1 MSFFALLIALSLCQM
16 AWIALGVLWVARR
29 RDEIPLLISTLLFY
43 VFTFRFWALLLG
55 WTSPVDLTNF
65 GFDPVDS
72 GSALEV
78 ESIAI
83 LGQTVL
89 LSVYMLAQ
97 RRRIDVPGKLAS
109 PALLGWL
116 KPRVV
121 ALGVICIF
129 VSLLARWSVGI
140 QLASGRSMG
149 FEVSSYL
156 ILFSLSLVGVAIL
169 LAALWK
175 SGAFRLGGER
185 FGASLLFVAIIYL
198 TFQPSM
204 RFQFLGWF
212 IAATIILSSGLSF
225 VRRTQVLVIGLV
237 GAVSL
242 FAVAGALRNAEDPTV
257 ELEQSAWERLAFAQ
271 DANMLDGFALLRQV
285 YPQLL
290 DYSYGSEHLEIFER
304 PIPRAWWP
312 DKPVGGYMNK
322 LGIITA
328 DTGFTLGISPSLFG
342 SFYQEG
348 GMFGVVL
355 LSIIYGFGFGR
366 LVSFCTRIVP
376 LTGLLI
382 RGILAAAIVPLL
394 RGGDLPGIYA
404 WFGMSFWPCLLLLWL
419 GRHDFFARIPYRQ
432 QLVEGAP
439 VRLERGR
446 SSEHSFV

>member
-1 MSFFALLIALSLCQM
+1 MSFVALFIALSLCQI
-16 AWIALGVLWVARR
+16 AWIVFGVLWVARR
-29 RDEIPLLISTLLFY
+29 HDEMPLLIGVVLFY

-55 WTSPVDLTNF
+55 WASPMDLTNF
-65 GFDPVDS
+65 GFDLLDS
-72 GSALEV
+72 GTALEV
-78 ESIAI
+78 ESIAV
-83 LGQTVL
+83 LGETVL

-97 RRRIDVPGKLAS
+97 RRRIDVPDQLAS
-109 PALLGWL
+109 PELLGWL

-129 VSLLARWSVGI
+129 VSFLARHSVGF

-169 LAALWK
+169 IAALWK
-175 SGAFRLGGER
+175 SRAFQTGGER
-185 FGASLLFVAIIYL
+185 LGASLFFVAIIYL

-212 IAATIILSSGLSF
+212 VAVTIILSSALSF
-225 VRRTQVLVIGLV
+225 VRRAQVLVIGLV
-237 GAVSL
+237 GAVCL

-348 GMFGVVL
+348 GMVGVVL

-366 LVSFCTRIVP
+366 LVSFSTRIVP
-376 LTGLLI
+376 LAGLLL
-382 RGILAAAIVPLL
+382 RGMLAAAIVPLL

-432 QLVEGAP
+432 QLVDGAP

-446 SSEHSFV
+446 SSEHSLV

>member
-1 MSFFALLIALSLCQM
+1 MTFFALIPLSLCQI
-16 AWIALGVLWVARR
+16 AWIVLGVLWVARR
-29 RDEIPLLISTLLFY
+29 RDEIPLLISAVLFY
-43 VFTFRFWALLLG
+43 VFTFRLWALLMG
-55 WTSPVDLTNF
+55 WTSPVNLTNF
-65 GFDPVDS
+65 GFDALDS
-72 GSALEV
+72 KSALEV

-89 LSVYMLAQ
+89 LSFYMLAQ
-97 RRRIDVPGKLAS
+97 RRRIDVPAKLAS
-109 PALLGWL
+109 PELLAWL

-121 ALGVICIF
+121 ALGVICIL
-129 VSLLARWSVGI
+129 VSLLARRAVGVQI
-140 QLASGRSMG
+140 ESGRSMG

-169 LAALWK
+169 IAALWK
-175 SGAFRLGGER
+175 SRAFHTGGER

-212 IAATIILSSGLSF
+212 VAVTIILSSGLSF
-225 VRRTQVLVIGLV
+225 VRRAQGLSIGLV
-237 GAVSL
+237 GAVAM
-242 FAVAGALRNAEDPTV
+242 FATAGALRNAEEEPTV
-257 ELEQSAWERLAFAQ
+257 ELEQSAWERFAFAE

-285 YPQLL
+285 YPQMLG
-290 DYSYGSEHLEIFER
+290 YSYGGEHLEILER

-348 GMFGVVL
+348 GLVGVIL

-366 LVSFCTRIVP
+366 VVSFSMRIVP
-376 LTGLLI
+376 LAGLLL

-404 WFGMSFWPCLLLLWL
+404 WFGMSFWPCLVLLWL

-432 QLVEGAP
+432 QLGVRTP
-439 VRLERGR
+439 VRMEHGR
-446 SSEHSFV
+446 TGEHSFV